1 MRGMWAVQGYVLMT
15 TVLVLRARDALPLPG
30 ARFVSSAGFQVEVH
44 RFQTARKEL
53 SWIQKKTVAGDVPS
67 ESSCT
72 STTAAT
78 KSGTSSLKSK
88 KKKSGTVS
96 KKIAVAT
103 ATPIGKLTDKYAA
116 APSGGAVHGDGPVQS
131 HGAVRSAGA
140 VHGDGAV
147 GWCGPW

>member
-1 MRGMWAVQGYVLMT
+1 MGVSR
-15 TVLVLRARDALPLPG
+15 LRFDDHGTCLACKGCSSFA
-30 ARFVSSAGFQVEVH
+30 SSAGFQVEVH

-116 APSGGAVHGDGPVQS
+116 APSGGAVHDDGPVQS
-131 HGAVRSAGA
+131 
-140 VHGDGAV
+140 HGDGAV

>member
-1 MRGMWAVQGYVLMT
+1 MGVSRLRFDDHGTCLACKGCFLCQG
-15 TVLVLRARDALPLPG
+15 
-30 ARFVSSAGFQVEVH
+30 AGFQIEVH

-72 STTAAT
+72 LTTAAT

-116 APSGGAVHGDGPVQS
+116 APRVT
-131 HGAVRSAGA
+131 VRCSR
-140 VHGDGAV
+140 
-147 GWCGPW
+147 

>member
-1 MRGMWAVQGYVLMT
+1 MGGSR
-15 TVLVLRARDALPLPG
+15 P
-30 ARFVSSAGFQVEVH
+30 RFDDHGTCLACMGCSTFAKCEVCEQWPDSRWKSISSKA
-44 RFQTARKEL
+44 ARKEL
-53 SWIQKKTVAGDVPS
+53 SRIRKKSVAGDMPS

-96 KKIAVAT
+96 KKTAVAT

-116 APSGGAVHGDGPVQS
+116 APSSGAVQGDGPVQS
-131 HGAVRSAGA
+131 HGVVRSAGA

-147 GWCGPW
+147 GCCGPW